1 MVQVCSTGMYVNG
14 LVHGKIHNLQ
24 ETLFYSK
31 QKIRRF
37 NMFAEKTQMIFYGKS
52 SNVMGHGFDS
62 NQFSEKV
69 WASAKP
75 TGVGFNGIFIIYT
88 YRIQYTQDGL
98 WIFQRMNNFW
108 LVVWNICVHI
118 LGIVAPT
125 DELIFFRGV
134 GIAPTRFGFIQIFKR
149 MSKVHQPAD
158 RSVDGQRHVT
168 SPRIA
173 AFMKCVCVWK
183 YGNYYS
189 NYSNISQLNIFV
201 QHIFRMSSVPQIG
214 V

>member
-75 TGVGFNGIFIIYT
+75 TGVGFKNDEIRSLLQWNLHNIY
-88 YRIQYTQDGL
+88 IQDSIYSRWTMNLPKNEQFLVGGL
-98 WIFQRMNNFW
+98 EHLCPYIGNSSPNWRTHIFQRGRYSTNQIW
-108 LVVWNICVHI
+108 L
-118 LGIVAPT
+118 
-125 DELIFFRGV
+125 
-134 GIAPTRFGFIQIFKR
+134 
-149 MSKVHQPAD
+149 
-158 RSVDGQRHVT
+158 
-168 SPRIA
+168 
-173 AFMKCVCVWK
+173 
-183 YGNYYS
+183 YS
-189 NYSNISQLNIFV
+189 NLQENV
-201 QHIFRMSSVPQIG
+201 
-214 V
+214 